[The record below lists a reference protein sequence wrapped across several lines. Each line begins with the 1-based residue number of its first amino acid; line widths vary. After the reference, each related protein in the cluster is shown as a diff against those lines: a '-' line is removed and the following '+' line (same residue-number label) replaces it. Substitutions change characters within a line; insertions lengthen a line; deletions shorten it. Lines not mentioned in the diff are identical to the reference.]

1 MCLQAFVEAFFY
13 LAQRRFKSLP
23 LHEQVTALAD
33 LCGAAKRRAALAA
46 CQPEGIHSVP
56 TAPAPP
62 HHFNCPA
69 AASKSADYRFHRPVL
84 PTIKGNCIENSAVN
98 WSRFRPRR
106 QQQLKQGLPLR
117 LLLTL
122 IGWVLQWIHTGI
134 SNGLRLGSAEADQGI
149 GGFFFFFFFL
159 LHTVIYLLNFHNPH
173 KMRATAYIYYISH
186 ATCGYAILWSLI
198 YIRFVFLNATVVWN
212 IFNYEI

>member
-1 MCLQAFVEAFFY
+1 MQEDISDAGSSDKSEQDSGVKENDLPSLCLKQVFPKYAKQFNYLRVIDRIAELFVRFLGVKGTMRLGPTGFRTFIRNCKLCNSNLSMASVDILYIDITRRWNSMGAEQRESGMCLQAFVEAFFY

-84 PTIKGNCIENSAVN
+84 PTIKGNCIGNSAVN
-98 WSRFRPRR
+98 
-106 QQQLKQGLPLR
+106 
-117 LLLTL
+117 
-122 IGWVLQWIHTGI
+122 
-134 SNGLRLGSAEADQGI
+134 
-149 GGFFFFFFFL
+149 
-159 LHTVIYLLNFHNPH
+159 
-173 KMRATAYIYYISH
+173 
-186 ATCGYAILWSLI
+186 
-198 YIRFVFLNATVVWN
+198 
-212 IFNYEI
+212 